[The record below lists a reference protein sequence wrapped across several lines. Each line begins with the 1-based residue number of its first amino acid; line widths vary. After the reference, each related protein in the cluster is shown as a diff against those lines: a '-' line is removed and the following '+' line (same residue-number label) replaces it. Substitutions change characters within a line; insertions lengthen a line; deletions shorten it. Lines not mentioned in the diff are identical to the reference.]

1 MRPACAYPPILQ
13 TNIVNGPDLYRER
26 DAFSYGVANS
36 QPLPVQPMSF
46 NQAIY
51 HGSVS
56 APGFSCPSTTMSP
69 QPQMATHQ
77 SNFQMQQYPQ
87 IQQSYGDVMIN
98 SQVSSF
104 QQQQYPSTVLNP
116 NLDKVASQ
124 QLSTSESPPSLNY
137 IRNPNANGALPHSQ
151 VMSNATISSY
161 GLPSAPNCSTIASHQ
176 SRTSIISM
184 GTQNIVN
191 RNIPQLQQISCRSS
205 TTRAVSSESASFQS
219 SPMYLPYSS
228 ECSVS
233 QPAAGIA
240 VPYSV
245 AMSTCNTIPQVISN
259 TMVPGS
265 VCGPGQS
272 SRPPAG
278 CRTQVSSN
286 PPTSTPVIQQQ
297 QMYSSQQS
305 RPLNN
310 SSVYSAS
317 GYGNQQ
323 FTQTSPAFRPSP
335 NAMSSQTTASVV
347 TRSTTPRDAQGN
359 SCLTMHHTLQQ
370 QPPQQLSVSLCSS
383 NPSPIVGLGSLQ
395 SGVRSVGSC
404 NVNSGTTSMYNHS
417 CPPTGNSVPSAIG
430 SNQTVVPNPS
440 TPPCLMPGGNSRV
453 IGSHV
458 NSGVGDL
465 CYLPP
470 PSRPISSGSR
480 EVVMS
485 AVSIG
490 SNGGGG
496 VGPSSASS
504 CNEMMLNSNFHTS
517 SGLNPSTSTSFS
529 GNNSQIPLLQN
540 DFDGSV
546 PNSSPLMMMTMPVSS
561 PIPGNLINGPIHANV
576 MNMAI
581 VSSTPA
587 PPPYHQPT
595 SMMPCRSV
603 GPSFFSPTSI
613 SMPPTTV
620 TSSVHLNSIPTFSTV
635 PDPGSVNNCD
645 RGMYGILGENI
656 IGSSVS
662 SKQTSGANKTRP
674 KRVRGSKTSSGVG
687 RGSRVNSKKNLA
699 SSTIPSVSSS
709 EPFSP
714 SQRPINQPS
723 KKLQSWNTGS
733 SANVNFN
740 STMILPTQSM
750 GIPMANSGFI
760 GSMDSRESPVAFA
773 TQLNNGSMRPNSG
786 PPVNNNLSISTT
798 GMAYNE
804 SSNSLDAQSNHNMRL
819 PVSPRQSYCSSQTPM
834 QQQQYS
840 VPNTSSNCTSYPSGH
855 GNNSFYNQTNQ
866 HVSNINMNTPQQT
879 LTTINSQMCYPNN
892 SASLNN
898 SNNNA
903 QHTPPNVHYQSHTMQ
918 PNSHIQTISSPMTSN
933 CNRISAQ
940 SNSNSQNYL
949 PPASLPPPPS
959 SNSSIATTTTTTAV
973 GSASYTYTD
982 RLVCPITNGMVW
994 GPTQIQL
1001 NDIMHQY
1008 LPEGI
1013 YIRRFEFDLTANHLS
1028 TIVGRSDLDIVVCSH
1043 LLSEPLQLLRLD
1055 RSSVNGGQPA
1065 HKVACV
1071 KQLCRPGRNQLE
1083 IAILGLGEDPN
1094 QPSTMAKRRAT
1105 AQTLEAH
1112 RFAAFMAHMPA
1123 LNVLLDGLQR
1133 RRPAGINTLCDII
1146 EGRIGTR
1153 NLNEDG
1159 SITRNISGPPQT
1171 PVIAELNLICPVF
1184 RTRMR
1189 IPGRI
1194 AGCQHVEAFDME
1206 AFLRREVLWPRLN
1219 CPICG

>member
-1 MRPACAYPPILQ
+1 
-13 TNIVNGPDLYRER
+13 
-26 DAFSYGVANS
+26 
-36 QPLPVQPMSF
+36 
-46 NQAIY
+46 
-51 HGSVS
+51 
-56 APGFSCPSTTMSP
+56 
-69 QPQMATHQ
+69 
-77 SNFQMQQYPQ
+77 
-87 IQQSYGDVMIN
+87 
-98 SQVSSF
+98 
-104 QQQQYPSTVLNP
+104 
-116 NLDKVASQ
+116 
-124 QLSTSESPPSLNY
+124 
-137 IRNPNANGALPHSQ
+137 
-151 VMSNATISSY
+151 
-161 GLPSAPNCSTIASHQ
+161 
-176 SRTSIISM
+176 
-184 GTQNIVN
+184 
-191 RNIPQLQQISCRSS
+191 
-205 TTRAVSSESASFQS
+205 
-219 SPMYLPYSS
+219 
-228 ECSVS
+228 
-233 QPAAGIA
+233 
-240 VPYSV
+240 
-245 AMSTCNTIPQVISN
+245 
-259 TMVPGS
+259 
-265 VCGPGQS
+265 
-272 SRPPAG
+272 
-278 CRTQVSSN
+278 
-286 PPTSTPVIQQQ
+286 
-297 QMYSSQQS
+297 
-305 RPLNN
+305 
-310 SSVYSAS
+310 
-317 GYGNQQ
+317 
-323 FTQTSPAFRPSP
+323 
-335 NAMSSQTTASVV
+335 
-347 TRSTTPRDAQGN
+347 
-359 SCLTMHHTLQQ
+359 
-370 QPPQQLSVSLCSS
+370 
-383 NPSPIVGLGSLQ
+383 
-395 SGVRSVGSC
+395 
-404 NVNSGTTSMYNHS
+404 
-417 CPPTGNSVPSAIG
+417 
-430 SNQTVVPNPS
+430 
-440 TPPCLMPGGNSRV
+440 
-453 IGSHV
+453 
-458 NSGVGDL
+458 
-465 CYLPP
+465 
-470 PSRPISSGSR
+470 
-480 EVVMS
+480 
-485 AVSIG
+485 
-490 SNGGGG
+490 
-496 VGPSSASS
+496 
-504 CNEMMLNSNFHTS
+504 ML
-517 SGLNPSTSTSFS
+517 
-529 GNNSQIPLLQN
+529 
-540 DFDGSV
+540 
-546 PNSSPLMMMTMPVSS
+546 
-561 PIPGNLINGPIHANV
+561 
-576 MNMAI
+576 
-581 VSSTPA
+581 
-587 PPPYHQPT
+587 
-595 SMMPCRSV
+595 
-603 GPSFFSPTSI
+603 
-613 SMPPTTV
+613 
-620 TSSVHLNSIPTFSTV
+620 
-635 PDPGSVNNCD
+635 
-645 RGMYGILGENI
+645 
-656 IGSSVS
+656 
-662 SKQTSGANKTRP
+662 
-674 KRVRGSKTSSGVG
+674 TSSGVG

-879 LTTINSQMCYPNN
+879 LTTNNSQMCYPNN
-892 SASLNN
+892 SVSLNN

-1043 LLSEPLQLLRLD
+1043 LLSEPLQVCHWPPDAVQIRFNDYLLRLD

-1219 CPICG
+1219 CPICGHKSPAGLDGLCIDTTILYASQLVPQTAESILVRSDGYWRLVPPLCLDLPVDIDQWQPLIGPMTELVSQAFNQISSKGPLRGQTPGNAGVRQVATHCHTNTSQTAPDWIQPPLQRISPQQHQQHQSPKVTTTSRKPQPLQPSIQTTKVVTSQQDLTNSPQRISDCCSPSNQTNLENVCSSVSCGPSGELVDSAYSSAASRPSSQPVSWIGTQSSPDKMSTSTSLPSSPSVSTRSVSCFSMAAIPGVNMCVVDSMSSTSSSLSTTSTYPTMITKSFLSTSASSNMGKGVPFEQSIEVGSDDNSYQTPITTTISVPSKVFSTNEVSAKSGVVTSEYCSPSAVNLESSSSLASSTRRCPTSSLNMGLDFLLTEDQTVTSIAMCSGERSPQMSSAIVSAAVRSLLTSTCDTVGSSISPAVSASATNSDDFPVTKTVCSNSSCSEQSTSPKSENISFNREQPSDYGDRLIPNSFLSGEETCKLSSELSNCTPKVEGDVKMSLNELNNEDTSQVLSEVSMPTKRMKLESPQISPQIYLHACIAEDTANLPAKQDDDTVSNQQSTMNSVTTTTLNDGLYEVKKVISGHSNDIDDGNIPEYVGLVSNDFDEEKISIELIHSVSSKIDQLDLFLDESYIRFVEHFPCV